1 MGSCYAGDMST
12 TRPTRR
18 ERLRR
23 QTVEEIRHHALE
35 QVIAGGP
42 AAVSLSQIARAMG
55 MSGPAIYRY
64 FASRDELLDSLVTAG
79 YGELS
84 AALAEAEQAAGD
96 RAPAERLAAVAEAYR
111 GWARAHPRYYGMLFG
126 VRADGLSDSPQAI
139 EAVHA
144 SMVVVLRVLGELAA
158 GARLPAG
165 GSRLDDDLAGW
176 SSRRGLDAEVP
187 PAVLRLGVLTWTR
200 LHGIVSLELAGVF
213 GDMGIDP
220 APLADGEVA
229 GIVAEAS
236 SPA

>member
-1 MGSCYAGDMST
+1 MADVAT

-23 QTVEEIRHHALE
+23 QTLEEIRHHALE
-35 QVIAGGP
+35 QVTAGGP
-42 AAVSLSQIARAMG
+42 TAVSLSQIARAMG

-79 YGELS
+79 YAELS
-84 AALAEAEQAAGD
+84 AALEGAEQAAAD
-96 RAPAERLAAVAEAYR
+96 RPPAERLAAVAAAYR

-126 VRADGLSDSPQAI
+126 VRPEGLRDSAQAI
-139 EAVHA
+139 EAVHT
-144 SMVVVLRVLGELAA
+144 SMVVVLRVLGELTADA
-158 GARLPAG
+158 NPPAG
-165 GSRLDDDLAGW
+165 ESRLDDDLTGW
-176 SSRRGLDAEVP
+176 SSRRWLDADVP

-229 GIVAEAS
+229 AIVAEAS
-236 SPA
+236 SRG